1 MSTPFDF
8 LELVDAVGAVVKKH
22 SPSYKKMPSKATPF
36 ADAGYDSLD
45 CLMLFIYV
53 AEIYGIPEEVT
64 KTLFPTN
71 ADELEAAVLRHKTTD
86 PASIAAAMELVK

>member
-1 MSTPFDF
+1 MSTTFDF

-22 SPSYKKMPSKATPF
+22 SPTYQTLPSKSSPF

-53 AEIYGIPEEVT
+53 AEIYGIPEDVA

-71 ADELEAAVLRHKTTD
+71 TEELEAAVLQHKTTE
-86 PASIAAAMELVK
+86 PESLAAAMELVK